1 MQKKL
6 ILLSFLLFQSVFIN
20 ANELKQ
26 NNVTQTT
33 LENGLKIIVKTDNRA
48 PVFISQLWYRV
59 GASDESRPNTGIS
72 HMLEHMM
79 FKGTKAYKV
88 GEFSAIIA
96 RNGGS
101 ENAFTSKD
109 YTAYYQK
116 MHKSKL
122 ALAIK
127 MEADRMRNLT
137 FSGAE
142 LDKERQVVIEERRMR
157 IEDNPNAKAYEN
169 LNLIS
174 FDKQGAYHAPII
186 GFQADIESYSLQ
198 DLRDWYAQY
207 YAPNNAALVVVGDVQ
222 AEQVIAL
229 AKQYFG
235 GYRYRSNIVNR
246 GNRGKSGK
254 VSMAKTGN
262 ARVLKLKAEL
272 PFYLLS
278 FPVPSLKTNENDAY
292 ALDMLA
298 YVLDNGLSKKL
309 IRNQQIASAIDVSYQ
324 LYDRYD
330 TLFTI
335 SFVAAKGVTNE
346 AVLSAIKAQVAEL
359 IKNPDVIQAELT
371 RTKMQLEAGFVFEQ
385 DRISTQSYYLGML
398 STVGLGVEKLF
409 SYVDKM
415 NAIDAKAV
423 ARVAK
428 QYLHFSQSN
437 SIELIPQGIQ

>member
-20 ANELKQ
+20 ASELKQ
-26 NNVTQTT
+26 NKVTQTT
-33 LENGLKIIVKTDNRA
+33 LANGLKIIVKTDNRA

-79 FKGTKAYKV
+79 FKGTKDYKV

-101 ENAFTSKD
+101 ENAFTGKD

-127 MEADRMRNLT
+127 MEADRMRHLT
-137 FSGAE
+137 FSDEE
-142 LDKERQVVIEERRMR
+142 LRKERQVVIEERRMR
-157 IEDNPNAKAYEN
+157 VEDNPNAKVYEN
-169 LNLIS
+169 LNFIS
-174 FDKQGAYHAPII
+174 FDKNGAYHAPII
-186 GFQADIESYSLQ
+186 GFQKDIESYTLQ
-198 DLRDWYAQY
+198 DLRDWYEQY
-207 YAPNNAALVVVGDVQ
+207 YAPNNATLVVVGDVK
-222 AEQVIAL
+222 ADEVIAL

-235 GYRYRSNIVNR
+235 EYHYNLKIANSDKMSI
-246 GNRGKSGK
+246 
-254 VSMAKTGN
+254 AKTGHSR
-262 ARVLKLKAEL
+262 ALKLKAEL
-272 PFYLLS
+272 PFYILS
-278 FPVPSLKTNENDAY
+278 FSVPSLKTNEKEAY

-298 YVLDNGLSKKL
+298 YVLDNGLSKRL
-309 IRNQQIASAIDVSYQ
+309 IRNQQIASSVSVSYR
-324 LYDRYD
+324 LYDKYD

-335 SFVAAKGVTNE
+335 SFIPAKGVSNE
-346 AVLSAIKAQVAEL
+346 VVLSAIKTQIIEL
-359 IKNPDVIQAELT
+359 IKNPNVIKDELA
-371 RTKMQLEAGFVFEQ
+371 RTKTQLEAEFIFEQ

-398 STVGLGVEKLF
+398 STVGLDIEKLF

-415 NAIDAKAV
+415 NAIRAKDVAKA
-423 ARVAK
+423 AK
-428 QYLHFSQSN
+428 QYLKFSHSN
-437 SIELIPQGIQ
+437 SVELIPQGTQ

>member
-1 MQKKL
+1 
-6 ILLSFLLFQSVFIN
+6 
-20 ANELKQ
+20 
-26 NNVTQTT
+26 
-33 LENGLKIIVKTDNRA
+33 
-48 PVFISQLWYRV
+48 
-59 GASDESRPNTGIS
+59 
-72 HMLEHMM
+72 MLEHMM
-79 FKGTKAYKV
+79 FKGTKDYKV

-127 MEADRMRNLT
+127 MEADRMRHLT
-137 FSGAE
+137 FSNAE

-157 IEDNPNAKAYEN
+157 VEDNPNARAYEH

-174 FDKQGAYHAPII
+174 FDEKGAYHAPII

-207 YAPNNAALVVVGDVQ
+207 YAPNNATLVVVGDVQ

-235 GYRYRSNIVNR
+235 GYRYNSKIAN
-246 GNRGKSGK
+246 SGK
-254 VSMAKTGN
+254 VSMTKTGN
-262 ARVLKLKAEL
+262 SRVLKLKAEL
-272 PFYLLS
+272 PFYMLS

-292 ALDMLA
+292 AIDMLA
-298 YVLDNGLSKKL
+298 YILDNGLSKRL
-309 IRNQQIASAIDVSYQ
+309 IRNQQIASAINVSYR

-330 TLFTI
+330 TLFTV
-335 SFVAAKGVTNE
+335 SFVAAKGVANE
-346 AVLSAIKAQVAEL
+346 AVLSAIKTQVAEL
-359 IKNPDVIQAELT
+359 IKNPDVIKEELT
-371 RTKMQLEAGFVFEQ
+371 RTKMQLEAEFVFEQ
-385 DRISTQSYYLGML
+385 DHLSTQSYYLGML

-428 QYLHFSQSN
+428 QYLNFSQSN